1 MKSAARAARRRG
13 DPRCIGGRSHTGAQ
27 CTRSSTSL
35 RKALHVQSVHLH
47 ALRRARGAGLP
58 WPRRACRVLAIAPWD
73 RGGAFFADST
83 RPNTGLLH
91 PGSAEERS
99 FGSSPPTRRPCAI
112 LVWPASRPSPAMS
125 PLATP
130 LTPRVRLVCGIF
142 SPPRARISS
151 SVVFAPLLLTRWSRP
166 PRARRAVEITI
177 TKTLR
182 LLTPRHTRR
191 TSGGTAQPPCSR
203 P

>member
-13 DPRCIGGRSHTGAQ
+13 DPRCIGDAVHTRALSAPEVPQ
-27 CTRSSTSL
+27 SL
-35 RKALHVQSVHLH
+35 RKALHVQSAPLH

-151 SVVFAPLLLTRWSRP
+151 SVVFAPLLLARAGRAP
-166 PRARRAVEITI
+166 PARAVPS
-177 TKTLR
+177 K
-182 LLTPRHTRR
+182 
-191 TSGGTAQPPCSR
+191 
-203 P
+203 